1 MMTEQEKL
9 DHIAK
14 LAKGGSEHGQQMAV
28 FQWAAFNRERYPVLR
43 WLYAIPNGGGRS
55 AAQGAALKAEGVK
68 SGVSDLCLPVARGQ
82 YHGLYIEMK
91 KEHGIPSDVSSNQKE
106 FIAFVQAEGYCA
118 GVAFG
123 WLKAVL
129 ILEGYL
135 NEPPRA

>member
-1 MMTEQEKL
+1 MMNAQEQL
-9 DHIAK
+9 DHIAM
-14 LAKGGSEHGQQMAV
+14 LTKGGSEHGQQMAV

-68 SGVSDLCLPVARGQ
+68 SGVSDLCLPVARGK

-91 KEHGIPSDVSSNQKE
+91 KEHGVPSDVSQLQKE
-106 FIAFVQAEGYCA
+106 FIAFIEGQGYCA

-123 WLKAVL
+123 WSKAVV
-129 ILEGYL
+129 ILEQYL
-135 NEPPRA
+135 AL